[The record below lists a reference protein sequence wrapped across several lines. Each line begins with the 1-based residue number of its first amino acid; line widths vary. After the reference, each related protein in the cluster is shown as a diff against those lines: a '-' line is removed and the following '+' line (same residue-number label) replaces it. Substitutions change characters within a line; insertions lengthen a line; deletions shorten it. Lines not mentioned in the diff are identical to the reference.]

1 MCYLQIIIIIIII
14 IINFVPYTLLNHFL
28 NKHLGMRLFGKKK
41 TFPLIPRRPL
51 IANIQTFLKAFYPKR
66 HPVQDAK
73 FWNYIPCLR
82 LKTLKT
88 ITCSA
93 AHTRQGQIIFLAP
106 INFKRVLRRLVQNIF
121 QLTYQTHMV
130 ELEILPQPTQSAK
143 GEQVSHWY

>member
-14 IINFVPYTLLNHFL
+14 IINIAPYTLSNHFL
-28 NKHLGMRLFGKKK
+28 NKHLGDFLEKKK
-41 TFPLIPRRPL
+41 FPLIPCSPL
-51 IANIQTFLKAFYPKR
+51 IATIHTFLKAFYPKR

-82 LKTLKT
+82 LKTPKT
-88 ITCSA
+88 IPCSA
-93 AHTRQGQIIFLAP
+93 AHTRQGQITFLAP

-143 GEQVSHWY
+143 GGQVSHWY